1 MSRRPTR
8 AAASSRSS
16 AAAFSTGYERP
27 PTSSHL
33 DLSSANDDDTTSTTS
48 SATAKIH
55 KKSKQKQARQ
65 NGFSMLA
72 ATACCLIS
80 LCTIYYAVIQF
91 SYMANHHVNSS
102 LSIHHEQKMAQQQ
115 QADDENDPNNNL
127 HHRHNLQLPP
137 DSIYRTE
144 LTDIY
149 NKPQSL
155 LQYTGSI
162 SLVVNVACEWGL
174 THSNY
179 KELAVLHNK
188 YSKRGFTVLA
198 FPSNDF
204 NQEKDT
210 NEEILSYVNEN
221 FPQVNFPLFSR
232 APLKTNMVF
241 QLCEKQTHEKVE
253 WNFHKYLV
261 NESGRAVKSYGH
273 RVQPIDIEE
282 DIVRLLDDREM
293 MKVPQ
298 TH

>member
-1 MSRRPTR
+1 ME
-8 AAASSRSS
+8 AAVEN
-16 AAAFSTGYERP
+16 AFFWSNVVHDLFKFN
-27 PTSSHL
+27 TSSG
-33 DLSSANDDDTTSTTS
+33 SN
-48 SATAKIH
+48 KIH
-55 KKSKQKQARQ
+55 KKSKQQLRQ
-65 NGFSMLA
+65 KGTSILLA
-72 ATACCLIS
+72 SACCVIS
-80 LCTIYYAVIQF
+80 LCTIYYVASQF
-91 SYMANHHVNSS
+91 SYMTKHHVNSS
-102 LSIHHEQKMAQQQ
+102 LSIHHEKKMAAVSSQ
-115 QADDENDPNNNL
+115 DDENGSNNHHHHHTNL
-127 HHRHNLQLPP
+127 HLPP

-144 LTDIY
+144 LTDIH
-149 NKPQSL
+149 NNPQSL
-155 LQYTGSI
+155 LQYAGSI
-162 SLVVNVACEWGL
+162 SLIVNVACEWGL

-204 NQEKDT
+204 HQEKDT
-210 NEEILSYVNEN
+210 NEEILSYVNKN
-221 FPQVNFPLFSR
+221 FPQVTFPLFSR

-261 NESGRAVKSYGH
+261 DGSGRAVRSYGH
-273 RVQPIDIEE
+273 RVQPMDIEE

>member
-1 MSRRPTR
+1 MAVS
-8 AAASSRSS
+8 
-16 AAAFSTGYERP
+16 
-27 PTSSHL
+27 
-33 DLSSANDDDTTSTTS
+33 NNQDDD
-48 SATAKIH
+48 
-55 KKSKQKQARQ
+55 
-65 NGFSMLA
+65 NNEPN
-72 ATACCLIS
+72 
-80 LCTIYYAVIQF
+80 
-91 SYMANHHVNSS
+91 NHQHQ
-102 LSIHHEQKMAQQQ
+102 HHH
-115 QADDENDPNNNL
+115 NNL
-127 HHRHNLQLPP
+127 HLPP

-144 LTDIY
+144 LTDIH

-155 LQYTGSI
+155 LQYAGSI
-162 SLVVNVACEWGL
+162 SLIVNVACEWGL

-204 NQEKDT
+204 HQEKDT
-210 NEEILSYVNEN
+210 NEEIWSYVHEN
-221 FPQVNFPLFSR
+221 FPQVTFPLFSR

-261 NESGRAVKSYGH
+261 DGSGRAVRSYGH
-273 RVQPIDIEE
+273 RVDPLDIEE